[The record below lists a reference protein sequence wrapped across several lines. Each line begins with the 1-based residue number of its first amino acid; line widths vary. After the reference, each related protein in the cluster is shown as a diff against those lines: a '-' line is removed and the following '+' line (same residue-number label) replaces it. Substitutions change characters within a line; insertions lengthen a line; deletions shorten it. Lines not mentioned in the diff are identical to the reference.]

1 MRYLKTSEAATLL
14 NVTPATLRMWESR
27 FAFPTPQRSAGN
39 HRMYLHAEVI
49 ALRDTLRGCGSTAS
63 AVRTA
68 REMLAAHDRSL
79 MAALGAYDRRRA
91 DVAMEVALGSRPLQR
106 CVEGLLL
113 PTLEQIARQRTF
125 ESAAWA
131 FAARWGS
138 DWLRRATRLVVP
150 RSCSLSVVLG
160 DAARDELDPDA
171 PHIRA
176 LELFSIRA
184 GIHVMSLSVRG
195 LAGLGDAIQA
205 WRPNLIVI
213 GGGQRSDETVAA
225 WAQSVRA
232 AAGPTPIAFYR
243 RAEQL
248 SRMPTT
254 GTALLPNRA
263 SDAHH
268 RLIELAQTTRAAA
281 TASAFPAVHDSNVAL
296 FQHRPDSHS
305 RRHDVYRQAESG
317 LGA

>member
-1 MRYLKTSEAATLL
+1 
-14 NVTPATLRMWESR
+14 
-27 FAFPTPQRSAGN
+27 
-39 HRMYLHAEVI
+39 
-49 ALRDTLRGCGSTAS
+49 
-63 AVRTA
+63 
-68 REMLAAHDRSL
+68 
-79 MAALGAYDRRRA
+79 
-91 DVAMEVALGSRPLQR
+91 
-106 CVEGLLL
+106 
-113 PTLEQIARQRTF
+113 
-125 ESAAWA
+125 
-131 FAARWGS
+131 
-138 DWLRRATRLVVP
+138 VP